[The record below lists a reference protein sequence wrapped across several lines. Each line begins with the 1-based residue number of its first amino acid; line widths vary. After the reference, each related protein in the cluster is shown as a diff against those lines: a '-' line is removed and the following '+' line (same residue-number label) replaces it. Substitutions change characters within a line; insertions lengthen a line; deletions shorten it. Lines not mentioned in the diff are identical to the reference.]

1 MRSSRVRW
9 FVFTALIFTLAVAP
23 AGAALEQMEGA
34 PVEQLFPGATF
45 DASIPTQHEIF
56 GFHPGARPLRH
67 DEVMRY
73 LRALADAS
81 PRATIQEY
89 SRSHEGR
96 ELVYFAVSDEATIRD
111 LESFK
116 ASHVKAVDPRT
127 SEAAAVGDGK
137 AVAWIAYGIHGDEL
151 SSSDAAVTVAYRLVA
166 GTDDLSNKLRKEL
179 LILIDPMENPD
190 GRDRFLAQTSSFAH
204 KVPNAD
210 TDDLSHTTVW
220 PWGRGNHYLFD
231 LNRDWFSMV
240 QPESRRAEVIASW
253 HPQLVVDSHEMGSHD
268 TYLFSPPRHPFNPYL
283 PPTNLDWADRFA
295 ADQARALD
303 QYGYPY
309 YTREWNEE
317 FFPGYGSSWSSY
329 LGAVGILY
337 EMSGTEGTLVKTR
350 DGRLRTYPQAI
361 HHQATSSI
369 ANLTT
374 LADNRTEVL
383 TDYVQDR
390 KTAMARA
397 GREWPAAWVLPR
409 GRHPERTDHLVDLL
423 QRESIEV
430 MQNDGG
436 KSKLSGLIDSR
447 TGQSVKA
454 ADLPADVYVV
464 PLDQPAGP
472 LVRQL
477 LDPHIPMESGFLRE
491 EREYIERG
499 KGSRLYEVT
508 AWSLVLAYDVE
519 AYWTKTKPAGEWVAA
534 QVPEAHG
541 KVESTADA
549 FGFVIDGISDRTLP
563 LLVDLLQR
571 GIRPHVAEKPFKVD
585 GHDYPTS
592 TLLIIGEGNPD
603 DLEAQLGEVASSH
616 DVTIRA
622 IPTAKAENG
631 PDLGSRRYKQLIAP
645 KLGVLAGW
653 PVSPTSYGALWHMLD
668 QDLGLRFNALDL
680 GRFGSHDLSRY
691 NVLIFPPAGRGAGSY
706 RSVIGKPGVEQL
718 TRWIEAGG
726 TAIGVGSG
734 AEFLADVDTELTQT
748 RLRRQAIEKFPP
760 VVLGP
765 SAAKVEQGGSFRA
778 VGLRAGDESTED
790 APAEAASPYD
800 VAPILGPGA
809 KPFAEGHDQ
818 GTAAAIKPVDLADW
832 VKPFLSPGQS
842 KAEKEDLERADRR
855 LRQFS
860 PRGVFLKVET
870 DENVWLAWGMPSSLP
885 ALVRSNDTLVA
896 ESPVQVA
903 ARFADVEQL
912 QLGGLLWPEAAGR
925 LANTAYATREGKGRG
940 QVILFLNE
948 PEFRG
953 WTLGTRRMLVN
964 AILYGPGL
972 GTRWSNPW

>member
-1 MRSSRVRW
+1 MRSLLFS
-9 FVFTALIFTLAVAP
+9 LILTLAVAP
-23 AGAALEQMEGA
+23 AGAALDRMEGT

-45 DASIPTQHEIF
+45 DSSIPTQHEMF

-67 DEVMRY
+67 GEVMRY

-81 PRATIQEY
+81 PRASIQEY
-89 SRSHEGR
+89 SHTHEGR
-96 ELVYFAVSDEATIRD
+96 ELVYFAVSDEATIGD
-111 LESFK
+111 LEGFK
-116 ASHVKAVDPRT
+116 TAHVKAVDPRT
-127 SEAAAVGDGK
+127 ADASATGDRK

-166 GTDDLSNKLRKEL
+166 GTDDLSQKLRQEL

-204 KVPNAD
+204 KVPNPD

-337 EMSGTEGTLVKTR
+337 EMSGTEGTLVKR
-350 DGRLRTYPQAI
+350 RVGGVRTFPQAV

-374 LADNRTEVL
+374 LADNRAHVL

-390 KTAMARA
+390 KAATVRA

-423 QRESIEV
+423 QRQSIEV
-430 MQNDGG
+430 MQSDGG

-447 TGQSVKA
+447 TGESVEV
-454 ADLPADVYVV
+454 ADLPDDVYLVS
-464 PLDQPAGP
+464 LDQPAGP

-508 AWSLVLAYDVE
+508 AWSLALAYDVE
-519 AYWTKTKPAGEWVAA
+519 AYWTKTQPGGDWTTAMLSETT
-534 QVPEAHG
+534 G
-541 KVESTADA
+541 KLESTPDE

-571 GIRPHVAEKPFKVD
+571 GIRPHVAEKPFSVD
-585 GHDYPTS
+585 GQDYPTS

-603 DLEAQLGEVASSH
+603 DLQDQLTEVARDH
-616 DVTIRA
+616 RVTVQA
-622 IPTAKAENG
+622 ISTAKAENG
-631 PDLGSRRYKQLIAP
+631 PDLGSRRFKPLIAP
-645 KLGVLAGW
+645 QVGVWTGW
-653 PVSPTSYGALWHMLD
+653 PISPTSYGALWHMLD

-680 GRFGSHDLSRY
+680 GRFRSTDLSRY
-691 NVLIFPPAGRGAGSY
+691 NVLIFPPARGGAYS
-706 RSVIGKPGVEQL
+706 SVIGERGIEQL
-718 TRWIEAGG
+718 KRWVEAGG
-726 TAIGVGSG
+726 TVIGVGSG
-734 AEFLADVDTELTQT
+734 ADFLADVDTDLTQT
-748 RLRRQAIEKFPP
+748 RLRRQALEKFPP

-765 SAAKVEQGGSFRA
+765 NAVTVDEGGSFRA
-778 VGLRAGDESTED
+778 VGLRADNGDDDDDEAET
-790 APAEAASPYD
+790 EAASPYD

-818 GTAAAIKPVDLADW
+818 GTAVAIKPVDLADW
-832 VKPFLSPGQS
+832 VKPFLPPGQG
-842 KAEKEDLERADRR
+842 KAKKEDLQAADRR
-855 LRQFS
+855 LRSFA
-860 PRGVFLKVET
+860 PRGVFLKIET
-870 DENVWLAWGMPSSLP
+870 DPNVWLAWGLPASLP
-885 ALVRSNDTLVA
+885 ALTRSNDTLVA
-896 ESPVQVA
+896 KPPVQVA
-903 ARFADVEQL
+903 ARFAGVEDL

-925 LANTAYATREGKGRG
+925 LANTAYATRESKGRG

-972 GTRWSNPW
+972 GTRWSHPW

>member
-1 MRSSRVRW
+1 MRSLLFS
-9 FVFTALIFTLAVAP
+9 LILLLAVAP
-23 AGAALEQMEGA
+23 TGAALDRMEGT

-45 DASIPTQHEIF
+45 DASIPTQHEMF

-67 DEVMRY
+67 GEVMRY

-96 ELVYFAVSDEATIRD
+96 ELVYFAISDETTIRD

-116 ASHVKAVDPRT
+116 AGHAKAVDPRT
-127 SEAAAVGDGK
+127 DEASTVGDGK

-151 SSSDAAVTVAYRLVA
+151 SSSDAAVSVAYRLVA
-166 GTDDLSNKLRKEL
+166 GTDDLSNRLRQEL

-190 GRDRFLAQTSSFAH
+190 GRDRFLAQTFSFAH
-204 KVPNAD
+204 KVPNPD

-350 DGRLRTYPQAI
+350 VGRVRTYPQAV
-361 HHQATSSI
+361 HHQVTSSI

-447 TGQSVKA
+447 TGQSVSA
-454 ADLPADVYVV
+454 EDLPDDVYLV

-519 AYWTKTKPAGEWVAA
+519 AYWTKTKPGGAWVAA
-534 QVPEAHG
+534 RTPEASG
-541 KVESTADA
+541 KLEPAQDP

-563 LLVDLLQR
+563 LLADLLQR
-571 GIRPHVAEKPFKVD
+571 GIRPHVAEKPFRVD

-592 TLLIIGEGNPD
+592 TLLIIGDGNPD
-603 DLEAQLGEVASSH
+603 DLQDQLTEIAGIH
-616 DVTIRA
+616 RVTIRA
-622 IPTAKAENG
+622 ITTAKAENG
-631 PDLGSRRYKQLIAP
+631 PDLGSRRFKPLIAP
-645 KLGVLAGW
+645 KVGVWTGW

-680 GRFGSHDLSRY
+680 GRFGSRDLSRY

-706 RSVIGKPGVEQL
+706 RSVIGKQGVEQL
-718 TRWIEAGG
+718 KRWVEAGG
-726 TAIGVGSG
+726 TVIGIGSG

-748 RLRRQAIEKFPP
+748 RLRRQALEKFPP

-765 SAAKVEQGGSFRA
+765 SAVKVEEGGSFRA
-778 VGLRAGDESTED
+778 VGLRAGAEPAED

-809 KPFAEGHDQ
+809 RPFAEGHEQ
-818 GTAAAIKPVDLADW
+818 GTAVEIKPVDLADW
-832 VKPFLSPGQS
+832 VKPFLPPGQG
-842 KAEKEDLERADRR
+842 KAKKEDLQKADDR

-860 PRGVFLKVET
+860 PRGAFLQIET
-870 DENVWLAWGMPSSLP
+870 DDNVWLAWGLPASLP

-896 ESPVQVA
+896 QPPVQVA
-903 ARFADVEQL
+903 ARFAEVERL

-925 LANTAYATREGKGRG
+925 LANTAYATREGKSRG

-953 WTLGTRRMLVN
+953 WTLGTRRMLAN

-972 GTRWSNPW
+972 GTRWSHPW